1 MRSLKREFFSFV
13 TNTCLSIMFRRIT
26 KPATKLLL
34 AITIRL
40 YQLPNIFQST
50 SVEQNSGQRLVSTIH
65 YATTAILDCW
75 HSLVRS
81 YHEFEWCT

>member
-1 MRSLKREFFSFV
+1 MRSLKRELFSFV

-26 KPATKLLL
+26 KPATIQFL

-50 SVEQNSGQRLVSTIH
+50 SENRILVSGLFQPIH

-75 HSLVRS
+75 HSFVRS

>member
-13 TNTCLSIMFRRIT
+13 TNTCLSIMFRRIK
-26 KPATKLLL
+26 KPATIQLL

-50 SVEQNSGQRLVSTIH
+50 SVEQNSGQRLVSTNS
-65 YATTAILDCW
+65 LRNN
-75 HSLVRS
+75 SNLRLLVRS

>member
-1 MRSLKREFFSFV
+1 MSSLKRELFSFV

-26 KPATKLLL
+26 KPATIQLL

-50 SVEQNSGQRLVSTIH
+50 SGEQNSGQRLVSTNSLRYH
-65 YATTAILDCW
+65 SNLRLLAFLRKILP
-75 HSLVRS
+75 
-81 YHEFEWCT
+81 